1 MPNRMLYIMLHIILP
16 LCCGYAAVMLLTVF
30 THTFYVVNTYHIRKT
45 SCDGNA
51 MNVR

>member
-1 MPNRMLYIMLHIILP
+1 MPHMIPQIMP
-16 LCCGYAAVMLLTVF
+16 QKCCSYAADMLLTVF
-30 THTFYVVNTYHIRKT
+30 TRTFYVVNTYHIRKA